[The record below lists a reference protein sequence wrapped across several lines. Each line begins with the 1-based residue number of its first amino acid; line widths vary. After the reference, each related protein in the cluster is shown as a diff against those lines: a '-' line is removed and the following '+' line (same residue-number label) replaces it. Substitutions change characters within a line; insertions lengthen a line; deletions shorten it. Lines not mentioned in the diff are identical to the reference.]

1 MGGKYSVERCVQ
13 TNTQNE
19 RTQTNV
25 HCDRA
30 IARKGDI
37 EWKSQHKVCSWQ
49 EEKGPNISTNIP
61 AKKSGWKRDPNWAS
75 KLAHEWTERTVGK
88 RAFSYSLCTFNLG
101 KCSLPVS
108 SLWSTCD
115 YLHRWKRKKTTHRNT
130 KRTKSI
136 PTDLSRFRECKSVNA
151 SLFSNVNIEII
162 LYLFPFRFWFF
173 LFGLGSKSRK
183 QLLRNWNF
191 SFFLLLLRFRSH
203 FLLYW
208 IGWECVL

>member
-1 MGGKYSVERCVQ
+1 MLYGSIEKAECSMGGKYSSIHSVERCVQ

-49 EEKGPNISTNIP
+49 EGKGPNISTNIP

-101 KCSLPVS
+101 KCSLTVS

-115 YLHRWKRKKTTHRNT
+115 YLHRWKRENNTHRNT
-130 KRTKSI
+130 KGTKSI
-136 PTDLSRFRECKSVNA
+136 PTDLSRFRECKVWTRLCFRTST
-151 SLFSNVNIEII
+151 SKSFSIC
-162 LYLFPFRFWFF
+162 F
-173 LFGLGSKSRK
+173 LFVFGC
-183 QLLRNWNF
+183 
-191 SFFLLLLRFRSH
+191 SFWS
-203 FLLYW
+203 W
-208 IGWECVL
+208 QQK

>member
-1 MGGKYSVERCVQ
+1 MLYGSIEKAECSMGGKYSVERCVQ

-115 YLHRWKRKKTTHRNT
+115 YLHRWKRKKKTHIAIPKERN
-130 KRTKSI
+130 
-136 PTDLSRFRECKSVNA
+136 
-151 SLFSNVNIEII
+151 
-162 LYLFPFRFWFF
+162 LFPLTWVGFESAKVWTRLCFRTSTSKSFSICF
-173 LFGLGSKSRK
+173 LFVFG
-183 QLLRNWNF
+183 F
-191 SFFLLLLRFRSH
+191 SFWS
-203 FLLYW
+203 W
-208 IGWECVL
+208 QQK